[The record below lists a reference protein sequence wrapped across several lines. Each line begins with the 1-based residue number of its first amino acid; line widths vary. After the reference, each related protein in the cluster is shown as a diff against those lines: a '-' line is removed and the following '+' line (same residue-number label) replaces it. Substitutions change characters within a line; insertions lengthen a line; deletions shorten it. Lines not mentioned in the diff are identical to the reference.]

1 MRPLLSVAGLTI
13 RFGALKAVDDVSFD
27 VGASELVGLVG
38 PNGAGKTTTFNA
50 ISGMLKPTAGTIR
63 FDGHSIAGSK
73 PEQVA
78 RLGIMRTFQNVR
90 LFAGLSVLENVM
102 LGAYACTP
110 CGLPAAMLRLGR
122 HQAAERRAREAAQHW
137 IARLGLGAYR
147 DIAART
153 LPLGLQRVM
162 EIARALAR
170 SPRLLLLD
178 EPAAGLN
185 GSEKSRLS
193 DLLRLAVQEGACALL
208 VVEHDM
214 PMVMG
219 LAERIVVLDFGRKL
233 AEGTPA
239 AITNDP
245 DVIRVYLGS

>member
-1 MRPLLSVAGLTI
+1 
-13 RFGALKAVDDVSFD
+13 
-27 VGASELVGLVG
+27 
-38 PNGAGKTTTFNA
+38 
-50 ISGMLKPTAGTIR
+50 
-63 FDGHSIAGSK
+63 
-73 PEQVA
+73 
-78 RLGIMRTFQNVR
+78 
-90 LFAGLSVLENVM
+90 
-102 LGAYACTP
+102 
-110 CGLPAAMLRLGR
+110 
-122 HQAAERRAREAAQHW
+122 
-137 IARLGLGAYR
+137 
-147 DIAART
+147 
-153 LPLGLQRVM
+153 M

-193 DLLRLAVQEGACALL
+193 DLLRLAVREGACALL

-219 LAERIVVLDFGRKL
+219 LAERIVVMDFGRKL

-239 AITNDP
+239 DIRNDP

>member
-1 MRPLLSVAGLTI
+1 MTPLLSVTGLSI
-13 RFGALKAVDDVSFD
+13 QFGALKAVDDVSFD

-50 ISGMLKPTAGTIR
+50 ISGMLKPTAGAIR
-63 FDGHSIAGSK
+63 FDGHAITGAK

-90 LFAGLSVLENVM
+90 LFADLSVVENVM
-102 LGAYACTP
+102 LGAYACQP
-110 CGLPAAMLRLGR
+110 CGLATAMLRLGR
-122 HQAAERRAREAAQHW
+122 HRDAERQAREAARHW
-137 IARLGLGAYR
+137 IERLGLAAYR
-147 DIAART
+147 DAAART

-193 DLLRLAVQEGACALL
+193 DLLRLAVREGACALL

-219 LAERIVVLDFGRKL
+219 LAERIVVMDFGRKL

-239 AITNDP
+239 DIRNDP